1 MGQKE
6 DTEEERANWHWR
18 NSMRPV
24 RFFGL
29 DARAAIPFFV
39 LLFHARLVTFVLTLM
54 LTMVFVVLER
64 RGLSFSAALRA
75 FRAWLLGQKRPAW
88 ISFHRKRMLDFG

>member
-88 ISFHRKRMLDFG
+88 ISFHRKRMRDFG